1 MKLPFLKIWLYDL
14 MNSDEFSSVMEKFD
28 LWDPEMAGNGLGY
41 PPQRVFNLGVQLK
54 F

>member
-28 LWDPEMAGNGLGY
+28 LWDPMKKPIYSN
-41 PPQRVFNLGVQLK
+41 FS